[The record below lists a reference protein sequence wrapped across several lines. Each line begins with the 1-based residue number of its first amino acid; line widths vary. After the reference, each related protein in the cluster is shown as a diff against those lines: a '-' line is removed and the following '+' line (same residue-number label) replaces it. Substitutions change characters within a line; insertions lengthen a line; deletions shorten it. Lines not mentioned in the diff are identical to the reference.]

1 MESKKQQD
9 VTIEVTGV
17 AMSGEA
23 DINEHN
29 RPIKSD
35 KEETEG
41 EKSWNSTRY
50 GWRSHDWF
58 QPISQKR
65 RGITGIRRVL
75 WYYRRDIKTNR

>member
-41 EKSWNSTRY
+41 EKN
-50 GWRSHDWF
+50 
-58 QPISQKR
+58 
-65 RGITGIRRVL
+65 
-75 WYYRRDIKTNR
+75 